1 MGEATTVMTMD
12 TSSTSDTISLADQQR
27 STAAPDLKTL
37 HQQAEEEDEPT
48 ETDADRP
55 TTPHSL
61 TSTSISS
68 DGDTASTPTQEAA
81 RPIFIETV
89 TLHDEPLDDR
99 ALSSTSSSQ
108 PETPI
113 GPRTPTTPHDLTRD
127 SMASFALSDTSMD
140 WNNLSTETVD
150 DVLATPRVNG
160 ARKHLRKVSSLD
172 ILANKF
178 AAPERPSTLFDTDG
192 GKDTPGLPMSAI
204 ELGQSDKDLD
214 TWRRDSDA
222 SSHEYTHAHR
232 PSTATLDSIDMLD
245 QPTPTTDTSMSRN
258 LSIDNRS
265 SDSSGED
272 VQVDWKALDKNEE
285 QEKEDKATQ
294 EGAEDDATAFLLAR
308 LEQEN
313 AKFAADP
320 KASASKPLH
329 RKTRAY
335 SRPPSMAQL
344 KKLVA
349 TSDAP
354 SIRYSLA
361 SDTGMPSSPEEAP
374 PMTELEFWVALVQ
387 DYPSTAS
394 RLPTLTTTKIR
405 SGVPPPLR
413 GVVWASMAGARDR
426 DLEDAYEKLVYE
438 KSPYEGI
445 INKDVGRS
453 FPGVELFRD
462 ADGEGQKMLGRV
474 LKCFSLHDKDIGYCQ
489 GLGFLVGPL
498 LMNMGERDAFCV
510 LVRLMDHFSLRES
523 FLPSLSGLHMRIYQ
537 FSALLKQH
545 HPKLHEHLANH
556 GIEPAYLSQWFLSCF
571 AVTCPLSMLFRIY
584 DVIFAEGANETVMRV
599 ALALMRRH
607 EERMLATD
615 EFEEVMSLLLGRE
628 MWDCY
633 AGDADE
639 LVDDFTSLGDIVTHA
654 RLAELEKEFDK
665 QSAEVVGQSAGFLP
679 TVQAAASGFLG
690 RLWAPGHAATPS
702 KPVTNHTHNASTTT
716 LSPETADKTNARGG
730 FFGRPTSFLKRSQ
743 SKQDLNDAHDS
754 SSSGDSAST
763 NGSSAVSLASTI
775 ITDPDTPTAHD
786 PGMRESVADSVST
799 KSKADSMYPQTTS
812 MLVSQQRDLQAQIE
826 DLLTAMGEMQRE
838 QAQLAAML
846 QKEREERSEDQKV
859 MRQMVVRLRK
869 DKDDRRRTMPP
880 PPRSQSPLEVPLP
893 KSRPLSVGD
902 WTQVNLDGIE
912 KEAPQKDEMEE
923 LVEKA
928 QERLQTSVRFSMSLE
943 TKAHL
948 RSTLARTREQLS
960 IAEAQSRDLAIRL
973 EASQSAISAFQD
985 ESDDL
990 RSEVKELRLRVA
1002 DEFKSRQKLEHK
1014 IGELNAQTRSI
1025 ERKERLTRAES
1036 LQQVPTLSRIDSSSD
1051 ARSRKASSSSVPG
1064 GSIGGLRE
1072 LKLGRR
1078 DSSSSVQSMR
1088 PTTLRNPTPI
1098 TTDLVPPM
1106 LRTGPASPD
1115 GTPFATPSPSERTS
1129 PTPFAAASEQLAAPG
1144 VRRGFS
1150 KRTSSLATQ
1159 EVFAT
1164 TQHEAVPE
1172 EALLLELVNAKTA
1185 EAQALQELD
1194 EVKKALA
1201 VSKRR
1206 QEEAMTRMQAEIE
1219 AARAEAKLAVEKAE
1233 AAKTSAEQ
1241 ETMRLSTLASHAIT
1255 SPMFSLPSTPFVESS
1270 NPLSGNSS
1278 GSGKVSPGTIT
1289 PGEEKTDSDVNVTK
1303 RGEDIKPAAA
1313 PVGWFWQRRTASK
1326 STNIGPVVE
1335 EAK

>member
-1 MGEATTVMTMD
+1 MRMDDCPNEIKMVEALRDTITCIRAGTRSGAGTPAWLHASEPGSLNEANGVKCVSDSLFSIAIPSVEAQVLAVCIHSAAHRPLICVRILCPLSIESRGGEEERRTALPGVDCTANTEHPCNATRTGLLQVQSSRRESSTRSQPASMGEATTVMTMD
-12 TSSTSDTISLADQQR
+12 TSSTSVTNALADQQQH

-37 HQQAEEEDEPT
+37 HHQAEEVHEHT

-55 TTPHSL
+55 TTPHSI

-68 DGDTASTPTQEAA
+68 DSDTASTPTQEAA

-108 PETPI
+108 PETPT
-113 GPRTPTTPHDLTRD
+113 GPRTPTTPHDPTRD

-192 GKDTPGLPMSAI
+192 GEDTPGLPMSAI
-204 ELGQSDKDLD
+204 ELGQSDKELD
-214 TWRRDSDA
+214 TWRRGSDA
-222 SSHEYTHAHR
+222 SSLEYTHAHR

-245 QPTPTTDTSMSRN
+245 QPTPTTDTGMSRN

-510 LVRLMDHFSLRES
+510 LVR
-523 FLPSLSGLHMRIYQ
+523 
-537 FSALLKQH
+537 
-545 HPKLHEHLANH
+545 
-556 GIEPAYLSQWFLSCF
+556 
-571 AVTCPLSMLFRIY
+571 
-584 DVIFAEGANETVMRV
+584 
-599 ALALMRRH
+599 
-607 EERMLATD
+607 
-615 EFEEVMSLLLGRE
+615 
-628 MWDCY
+628 
-633 AGDADE
+633 
-639 LVDDFTSLGDIVTHA
+639 
-654 RLAELEKEFDK
+654 
-665 QSAEVVGQSAGFLP
+665 
-679 TVQAAASGFLG
+679 
-690 RLWAPGHAATPS
+690 
-702 KPVTNHTHNASTTT
+702 
-716 LSPETADKTNARGG
+716 
-730 FFGRPTSFLKRSQ
+730 
-743 SKQDLNDAHDS
+743 
-754 SSSGDSAST
+754 
-763 NGSSAVSLASTI
+763 
-775 ITDPDTPTAHD
+775 
-786 PGMRESVADSVST
+786 
-799 KSKADSMYPQTTS
+799 
-812 MLVSQQRDLQAQIE
+812 
-826 DLLTAMGEMQRE
+826 
-838 QAQLAAML
+838 
-846 QKEREERSEDQKV
+846 
-859 MRQMVVRLRK
+859 
-869 DKDDRRRTMPP
+869 
-880 PPRSQSPLEVPLP
+880 
-893 KSRPLSVGD
+893 
-902 WTQVNLDGIE
+902 
-912 KEAPQKDEMEE
+912 
-923 LVEKA
+923 
-928 QERLQTSVRFSMSLE
+928 
-943 TKAHL
+943 
-948 RSTLARTREQLS
+948 
-960 IAEAQSRDLAIRL
+960 
-973 EASQSAISAFQD
+973 
-985 ESDDL
+985 
-990 RSEVKELRLRVA
+990 
-1002 DEFKSRQKLEHK
+1002 
-1014 IGELNAQTRSI
+1014 
-1025 ERKERLTRAES
+1025 
-1036 LQQVPTLSRIDSSSD
+1036 
-1051 ARSRKASSSSVPG
+1051 
-1064 GSIGGLRE
+1064 
-1072 LKLGRR
+1072 
-1078 DSSSSVQSMR
+1078 
-1088 PTTLRNPTPI
+1088 
-1098 TTDLVPPM
+1098 
-1106 LRTGPASPD
+1106 
-1115 GTPFATPSPSERTS
+1115 
-1129 PTPFAAASEQLAAPG
+1129 
-1144 VRRGFS
+1144 
-1150 KRTSSLATQ
+1150 
-1159 EVFAT
+1159 
-1164 TQHEAVPE
+1164 
-1172 EALLLELVNAKTA
+1172 
-1185 EAQALQELD
+1185 
-1194 EVKKALA
+1194 
-1201 VSKRR
+1201 
-1206 QEEAMTRMQAEIE
+1206 
-1219 AARAEAKLAVEKAE
+1219 
-1233 AAKTSAEQ
+1233 
-1241 ETMRLSTLASHAIT
+1241 
-1255 SPMFSLPSTPFVESS
+1255 
-1270 NPLSGNSS
+1270 
-1278 GSGKVSPGTIT
+1278 
-1289 PGEEKTDSDVNVTK
+1289 
-1303 RGEDIKPAAA
+1303 
-1313 PVGWFWQRRTASK
+1313 
-1326 STNIGPVVE
+1326 
-1335 EAK
+1335 